1 MQVSN
6 ENELKVRKRKNLT
19 VHEKLKILKTLD
31 NDVESSTTTI
41 AQEYGIDPRTIRNW
55 RQNRQELEKL
65 SDTRSMKI
73 KRVRKSRFEQLEKA
87 LYTWFQEIRFRGV
100 PVNGPIIRAK
110 ALELSKAMEDGT
122 MMNFVASE
130 GWLSKWKS
138 RFDIQKLTSD
148 NKAED
153 EPGDEIFV
161 EEFPLIIKKE
171 EPGIKN
177 VHVDEN
183 DLYYQMLSACT
194 SIEDQEREA
203 VHFKQNKVHNNKA
216 APAEKNFIQELPI
229 IVKQEKLSQSEIY
242 TNDESN
248 LNHKA
253 LPSNTMAKEKNCQPA
268 GSKQSKTCSNTVE
281 PTERVFLPEFP
292 VIATQENRT
301 ENEILDANETGSN
314 CTILSQKAPEGE
326 NDPMDTSLMQSKNH
340 DRLAACSNI
349 AKSTERI
356 FLSEYP
362 LIEKAECEI
371 VNTNERQPSR
381 TLAEENDSEDLKFIR
396 RNDSRVRVTG
406 YNHIEIATDRIF
418 IQEYPLR
425 GKDEELVPSQI
436 FNATEADLY
445 YKMLPSR
452 NLAEE
457 KDLEAMALHQNKDRV
472 TVMACYNSDASL
484 KLPLIVI
491 GRYPK
496 PRALKNMS
504 KSTLPVYYTGESSA
518 MMTINLFKIW
528 FKEVF
533 VPQVT
538 TFLRERGLPL
548 KAELLVNNA
557 TSDSRNEVIS
567 LNDIKAYYLP
577 HNKTS
582 VELSDHGTTDNLKR
596 HYTSALL
603 RSILYAQQSGT
614 SVGTHLKSVNI
625 RDVIYWL
632 SDAWDEVSPSKEI
645 VCHQNPLSDNQ
656 ICEIKTETTN
666 LNQGVTDQD
675 LLNLLQQIDS
685 YKTAKKEIVHEWIKN
700 NDNAFA
706 EMPTNEE
713 IIKMVEENDELEED
727 EANLGETVDVKPKDV
742 VTAANTILAFFERHS
757 FLTKAELATIRK
769 VKRIAMQIRISQQ
782 VSKS

>member
-1 MQVSN
+1 MQGNN

-19 VHEKLKILKTLD
+19 VHEKLTILKTLD
-31 NDVESSTTTI
+31 NDVGCSTTTI
-41 AQEYGIDPRTIRNW
+41 AQEYGVDPRTIRNW

-65 SDTRSMKI
+65 SNTRSMKT

-87 LYTWFQEIRFRGV
+87 LYTWFQEMRFRGA
-100 PVNGPIIRAK
+100 PVNGPVIRAK
-110 ALELSKAMEDGT
+110 ALELSKEMEDGT
-122 MMNFVASE
+122 MVNFVASE

-138 RFDIQKLTSD
+138 RFDIQKLICD

-153 EPGDEIFV
+153 EPGDEMFV

-171 EPGIKN
+171 EPGTNI
-177 VHVDEN
+177 VQVDET

-203 VHFKQNKVHNNKA
+203 VCLQQTEDHNIKA
-216 APAEKNFIQELPI
+216 APAETIVMQKFPI
-229 IVKQEKLSQSEIY
+229 IVKQEKISEGEIS
-242 TNDESN
+242 TNDEID

-253 LPSNTMAKEKNCQPA
+253 LSLEKEKNFQTV
-268 GSKQSKTCSNTVE
+268 GLKQSKTSTNIVE
-281 PTERVFLPEFP
+281 PTERIFLPE
-292 VIATQENRT
+292 VSEISKHESRNK
-301 ENEILDANETGSN
+301 NEISNTSETGTN
-314 CTILSQKAPEGE
+314 CTMLSQKSPKEE
-326 NDPMDTSLMQSKNH
+326 KDPMDTSFMQNENH
-340 DRLAACSNI
+340 KQIPAYTNI
-349 AKSTERI
+349 AESRENF
-356 FLSEYP
+356 FLSENP
-362 LIEKAECEI
+362 LIEKVEWEI
-371 VNTNERQPSR
+371 ANTNKTQPSR
-381 TLAEENDSEDLKFIR
+381 TVAEKNDSENLDLIR
-396 RNDSRVRVTG
+396 RNDNRIRVIG
-406 YNHIEIATDRIF
+406 YNPIETPTDKIF
-418 IQEYPLR
+418 IQEYPLHC
-425 GKDEELVPSQI
+425 KDEEVVASQI

-452 NLAEE
+452 NLTEE
-457 KDLEAMALHQNKDRV
+457 KDREAMALHQNKDRV
-472 TVMACYNSDASL
+472 TVMTCYNSNASL

-496 PRALKNMS
+496 PRALKNIS
-504 KSTLPVYYTGESSA
+504 KSTLPVYYTGEPSA
-518 MMTINLFKIW
+518 MMTINIFKIW

-538 TFLRERGLPL
+538 TFLRESGLPL
-548 KAELLVNNA
+548 KAELLVNDA
-557 TSDSRNEVIS
+557 TSDSKNEVIS
-567 LNDIKAYYLP
+567 VNDIKAYYLP

-582 VELSDHGTTDNLKR
+582 VHLSDRGTTDNLKR
-596 HYTSALL
+596 RYTSLLL
-603 RSILYAQQSGT
+603 RSILYAQENGF

-632 SDAWDEVSPSKEI
+632 SDAWDEVTPSKEI
-645 VCHQNPLSDNQ
+645 ISDKNPQSDNQ
-656 ICEIKTETTN
+656 ICDIKTETTTS
-666 LNQGVTDQD
+666 NQGITDQD

-706 EMPTNEE
+706 QMPTNEE
-713 IIKMVEENDELEED
+713 IIKMVEENDELED
-727 EANLGETVDVKPKDV
+727 DDANLDETVNVKPEDV

-757 FLTKAELATIRK
+757 FLTRAELATIRK